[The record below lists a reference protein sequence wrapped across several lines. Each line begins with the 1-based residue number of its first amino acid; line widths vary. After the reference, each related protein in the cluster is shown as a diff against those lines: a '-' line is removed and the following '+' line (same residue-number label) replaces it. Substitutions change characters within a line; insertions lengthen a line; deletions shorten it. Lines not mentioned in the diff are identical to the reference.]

1 MHKCKNAGFEC
12 PYLPEPR
19 LFFQSSAFKQC
30 LQRHVLSA
38 SRETQSGWKTETFYS
53 YNKSMLRKMLLI
65 VLLCIYFYHKI
76 AFSVLD
82 RPADLQLRSGIHGA
96 ALQPDG
102 VWALLPERGHLQCH
116 CWQPA
121 LLCLPAR
128 VHRGQVPVLWV
139 ISTNCSI
146 WVPRKS
152 STRAKFKARVGD
164 F

>member
-1 MHKCKNAGFEC
+1 
-12 PYLPEPR
+12 
-19 LFFQSSAFKQC
+19 
-30 LQRHVLSA
+30 
-38 SRETQSGWKTETFYS
+38 
-53 YNKSMLRKMLLI
+53 MLRKMLLI

-164 F
+164 FYFFLTALLNHLCCWGSVIWCIQMIFGHISLLLHGQLKKEVV